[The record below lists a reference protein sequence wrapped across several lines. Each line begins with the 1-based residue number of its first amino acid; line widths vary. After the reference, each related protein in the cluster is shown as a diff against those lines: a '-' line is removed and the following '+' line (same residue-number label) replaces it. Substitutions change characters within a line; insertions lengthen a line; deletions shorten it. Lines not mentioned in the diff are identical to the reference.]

1 MACLTEVLLLF
12 LPQVTPGSPA
22 EKIGLKPTRRNM
34 AGELILGDI
43 IQGLDGSPVKSV
55 SDLLTQLDAKRV
67 GDKVVVDVLRGKQ
80 HLQFSVE
87 LAERRMGAGTE

>member
-1 MACLTEVLLLF
+1 MPDGRALLL
-12 LPQVTPGSPA
+12 LRQVAPGSPA

-43 IQGLDGSPVKSV
+43 IQGLDGSPVKNV

-80 HLQFSVE
+80 HLQLSVE